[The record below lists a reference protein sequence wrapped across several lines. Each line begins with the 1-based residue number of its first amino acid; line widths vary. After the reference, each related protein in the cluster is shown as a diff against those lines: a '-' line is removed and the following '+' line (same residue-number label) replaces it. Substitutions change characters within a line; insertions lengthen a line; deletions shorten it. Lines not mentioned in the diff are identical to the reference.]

1 MQVFWGQIAMVDA
14 ERRLLANALQDK
26 RNQYFVLLSE
36 TYAPTIIFLIVTRT
50 WSYGCNKAITGLK

>member
-1 MQVFWGQIAMVDA
+1 MQVSWGQIEMVDA

-36 TYAPTIIFLIVTRT
+36 TYAPTIICLIVTRT
-50 WSYGCNKAITGLK
+50 